1 MTRILV
7 VQSGPP
13 ELLTQAVD
21 AVRAAHPEAELT
33 VLLQREKSE
42 DVPRRAGVEYL
53 LNEGAKRAMI
63 DQLRSR
69 GFEAAYAL
77 YTHDP
82 DYWKLEFLPFLI
94 HAARTYAIDED
105 LGCFSTRPR
114 DNIALLRHVG
124 AEFGGSPLKAMK
136 AACHALAFPA
146 RVVWLAGFELWTNF
160 RSGGAR
166 WKWPT

>member
-53 LNEGAKRAMI
+53 VNEGSKRAMVAG
-63 DQLRSR
+63 LRAR
-69 GFEAAYAL
+69 RFEAAYAL
-77 YTHDP
+77 QMGDP
-82 DYWKLEFLPFLI
+82 DYWKLELVPFLVG
-94 HAARTYAIDED
+94 AGSSYAVDEQ
-105 LGCFSTRPR
+105 LGCFRTPP
-114 DNIALLRHVG
+114 IYGFALLRHVG
-124 AEFGGSPLKAMK
+124 SGSAGFGE
-136 AACHALAFPA
+136 AAALACRALVYPA
-146 RVVWLAGFELWTNF
+146 VLARLAAYELWTNF
-160 RSGGAR
+160 RRGAR
-166 WKWPT
+166 WKWPM

>member
-13 ELLTQAVD
+13 DLLTQAVD

-53 LNEGAKRAMI
+53 LNESGKRAMI

-77 YTHDP
+77 YTRDP
-82 DYWKLEFLPFLI
+82 DYWKLELLPFLVR
-94 HAARTYAIDED
+94 AGRTYAIDEN

-114 DNIALLRHVG
+114 DNIALLRHLG
-124 AEFGGSPLKAMK
+124 AGFGGSPLPLEVMK
-136 AACHALAFPA
+136 AVFRALAFPA
-146 RVVWLAGFELWTNF
+146 KIAWLAGFELWTNL
-160 RSGGAR
+160 RCGGAR
-166 WKWPT
+166 WK

>member
-42 DVPRRAGVEYL
+42 DVPRREGVEYL
-53 LNEGAKRAMI
+53 LNEGSKRAMVA
-63 DQLRSR
+63 QLRTR
-69 GFEAAYAL
+69 PFDAAYAL
-77 YTHDP
+77 YAHDP

-105 LGCFSTRPR
+105 LGCFATRAR
-114 DNIALLRHVG
+114 DKITLLRHAG
-124 AEFGGSPLKAMK
+124 AGFGELMK
-136 AACHALAFPA
+136 ATGRALAFPA
-146 RVVWLAGFELWTNF
+146 KVAWLAGFELRTNF
-160 RSGGAR
+160 RRGAR

>member
-53 LNEGAKRAMI
+53 VNEGSKRAMVA
-63 DQLRSR
+63 QLRTR
-69 GFEAAYAL
+69 RFEAAYAL
-77 YTHDP
+77 YARDP
-82 DYWKLEFLPFLI
+82 DYWKLEFLPFLVY
-94 HAARTYAIDED
+94 AGRTYAIDED
-105 LGCFSTRPR
+105 LDCFSTRPR
-114 DNIALLRHVG
+114 DNIALLRHIG
-124 AEFGGSPLKAMK
+124 AGFGGSPLQAMK
-136 AACHALAFPA
+136 AAGRALAFPA
-146 RVVWLAGFELWTNF
+146 KILGLAVFELWTNL
-160 RSGGAR
+160 RRGGAS
-166 WKWPT
+166 WK